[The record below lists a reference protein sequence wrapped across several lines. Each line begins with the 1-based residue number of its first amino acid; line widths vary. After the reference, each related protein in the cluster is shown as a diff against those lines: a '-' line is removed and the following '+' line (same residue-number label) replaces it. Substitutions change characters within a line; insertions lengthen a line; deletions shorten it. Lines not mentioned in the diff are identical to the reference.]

1 MSALSSHPL
10 VGEPTLHPRGK
21 GRQYTAPVGFTVE
34 P

>member
-1 MSALSSHPL
+1 